1 MQISRQALCVSL
13 SIKTG
18 SNKTT
23 SVITPMR
30 IQIPLKL
37 VILFSIF
44 SGTLHAQRHDYIWR
58 HGYQYGDTDT
68 TNYEMNFNLDSVEVS
83 PYRDKSELVFS
94 CGFICDSI
102 GKLKLQTS
110 GCYIADAKAE
120 KIPGGDSIGGN
131 GRGASLCTTYGH
143 YLLPQHGFFLPRP
156 GYNSQYYFIYV
167 TCLDSWPSSLDYTL
181 TDVDAN
187 QGVGSILAKDK
198 HMIVDSIQPG
208 AYTAVKH
215 ANGRDWWI
223 LAHRRA
229 SNKIYKV
236 LIDPAGVH
244 DFGSQEIG
252 VPIVDTYSFAEM
264 TASPDGNMI
273 AHALSKEDLRLW
285 DFDRCTGTLSNAKY
299 YPHEDIQDSVWYQ
312 ISNGLAFSQDGRY
325 LYRDNEQF
333 VYQYDLQSVDVGKS
347 IQIVGTVLDFPRS
360 GNILLEFGYAESGP
374 DGRIYIKPALG
385 GVDYLHVINHPER
398 GGLASELRYG
408 DIYLP
413 QPTGAMPIFPVYRLG
428 PIDGSPCDTL
438 GLNNVPLAGFRHDKE
453 PALLVEFTSVCWYEP
468 EFYHWDFGDPASGT
482 SNTSLLKYPDH
493 VFTSPGGYKVCL
505 EVCNGYGCDSVC
517 KQVMV
522 YGSQALIY
530 GQGEALVFPNP
541 AISTIRW
548 VWSAKGSGQLF
559 ITNALGQTMV
569 TIPVA
574 ADIQPEYD
582 VSLLPSGVYFWV
594 VHLSG
599 GERLGGKF
607 LKH

>member
-1 MQISRQALCVSL
+1 MIGALRVRL
-13 SIKTG
+13 A
-18 SNKTT
+18 
-23 SVITPMR
+23 
-30 IQIPLKL
+30 LF
-37 VILFSIF
+37 ILAF

-58 HGYQYGDTDT
+58 HGYQYGVNDSINSQID
-68 TNYEMNFNLDSVEVS
+68 FSLDSLAVTD
-83 PYRDKSELVFS
+83 YLDKIDFTYS
-94 CGFICDSI
+94 CGFICDSS
-102 GKLKLQTS
+102 GVLQLQTS
-110 GCYIADAKAE
+110 GCYIANGQG
-120 KIPGGDSIGGN
+120 KIVEGGEAIGGT
-131 GRGASLCTTYGH
+131 GRGASACATEGY
-143 YLLPQHGFFLPRP
+143 YLQPQQGFFLPRP
-156 GYNSQYYFIYV
+156 GYSSQYYYIYA
-167 TCLDSWPSSLDYTL
+167 TCIDPLPNSLDYTL
-181 TDVDAN
+181 VDMEAN
-187 QGVGSILAKDK
+187 QGAGKVLAKDI
-198 HMIVDSIQPG
+198 HIVADTIQPG
-208 AYTAVKH
+208 AYAAVKH

-223 LAHRRA
+223 ITLRRV
-229 SNKIYKV
+229 SNRLYKT
-236 LIDPAGVH
+236 LLDPVGFH
-244 DFGSQEIG
+244 DYGYQELG
-252 VPIVDTYSFAEM
+252 VPTLDMYGIADMA
-264 TASPDGNMI
+264 ASPDGSVI
-273 AHALSKEDLRLW
+273 AHSMGKEDLRLW
-285 DFDRCTGTLSNAKY
+285 DFDRCTGTLSNAIHY
-299 YPHEDIQDSVWYQ
+299 QQEDYQDSVWHQ
-312 ISNGLAFSQDGRY
+312 LSNGVAFSQNGRY
-325 LYRDNEQF
+325 VYRNNKSF
-333 VYQYDLQSVDVGKS
+333 VYQYDLQSSDIAQS
-347 IQIVGTVLDFPRS
+347 IQIVGTVLDQPRS
-360 GNILLEFGYAESGP
+360 VINTTLEFGYAESGP

-438 GLNNVPLAGFRHDKE
+438 GLNNVPLAGFRYDKE

-482 SNTSLLKYPDH
+482 SNTSLLKHPDH

-522 YGSQALIY
+522 YGSQALTY

-607 LKH
+607 LKQ